1 MNVRIF
7 LITITFITLSS
18 CSIPDLN
25 DEDVLKTAK
34 EEAIEISTL
43 TKEFMFGMMWLYVDD
58 KNETFTGWVK
68 DTHPNQKLKSLGYL
82 KNGHKQG
89 LWINWYQDGKL
100 QSKKGWKNDFLQ
112 GEFKYWYPNG
122 KLKVKGQTKGREV
135 DGVWRQFYRNGN
147 KHHESI
153 NNVGKLV
160 SHKIWKINGE
170 LCEESKV
177 ENGTGTYVL
186 YDENGS
192 QIKRVTF
199 KDGIF
204 SSESVP

>member
-89 LWINWYQDGKL
+89 LWINWYQDGIL

-112 GEFKYWYPNG
+112 GKFKYWYPNG